1 MFRIA
6 IVGTGKIAHTHIRSI
21 KMLEGV
27 EIAALCDINEESVKA
42 LAEENNVPY
51 FLDYK
56 DIPKNVE
63 CDAVIINL
71 PHFLH
76 CESTVFFLENGIN
89 VLLEKPMANSTE
101 ECDKMIEAEK
111 KSGKKLGIA
120 HIMRFYNPIRQIKE
134 FINSGELGKL
144 VMVSD
149 MRNEDYY
156 NASRPRWFLTKKLSG
171 GGVTMNFG
179 AHFFDKMFYLIGEYP
194 TEVHAN
200 CTNLKPEFDVE
211 SNAQIFAKFPGGTS
225 ATFMVGGH
233 QSIAQ
238 QCYYIFTGGALRTD
252 GMEISVM
259 KKGESQWT
267 ELESTYDD
275 KNFAREINSF
285 IKYVHG
291 EESDIP
297 TSEYGRE
304 VISAIEKVFEGL
316 R

>member
-6 IVGTGKIAHTHIRSI
+6 IVGTGKIVGTHIRAISN
-21 KMLEGV
+21 LPDV
-27 EIAALCDINEESVKA
+27 EIAALCDINEDVVKP
-42 LAEENNVPY
+42 LAEENGVPY
-51 FLDYK
+51 FLNYK
-56 DIPKNVE
+56 DIPGNVE
-63 CDAVIINL
+63 CDAVLINL

-89 VLLEKPMANSTE
+89 VLLEKPMANSVE
-101 ECDKMIEAEK
+101 ECDKMIAAQN
-111 KSGKKLGIA
+111 KSGKKLAIA
-120 HIMRFYNPIRQIKE
+120 HIMRFYTPIRQVKE
-134 FINSGELGKL
+134 FIDSGELGKL
-144 VMVSD
+144 VMISD

-194 TEVHAN
+194 IEVHAN

-225 ATFMVGGH
+225 ATFVVGGH
-233 QSIAQ
+233 QYIPQ
-238 QCYYIFTGGALRTD
+238 QCYYIFTGGAIRTD

-259 KKGESQWT
+259 KKGETEWT
-267 ELESTYDD
+267 ALESTYDD